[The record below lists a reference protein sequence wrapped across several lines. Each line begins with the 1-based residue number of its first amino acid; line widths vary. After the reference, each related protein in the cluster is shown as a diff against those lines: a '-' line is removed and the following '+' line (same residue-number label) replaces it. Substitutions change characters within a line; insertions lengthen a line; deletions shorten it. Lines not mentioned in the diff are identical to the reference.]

1 MCLPERRAPS
11 PPNCSRCHLLRLA
24 SVLVWSR
31 PSPGHSGSRSWCSER
46 EKRQITCTVVK
57 RAARQGQKGV
67 RRCGPRAGVG
77 CASVEAWTARTTESE
92 SSMDAMHPVLAS
104 SRRILALTYRRM
116 FSGLLIR
123 TTPVAIAVVCGAH
136 ERISCLAASLPDAE
150 RTRTRVSHCWPVPGA
165 WWRARAHRRRRRSW
179 EVRKHCKYQAAA
191 GRALVV
197 GPWCSLISRWF
208 FRPAS
213 PSRPK

>member
-1 MCLPERRAPS
+1 MCA
-11 PPNCSRCHLLRLA
+11 
-24 SVLVWSR
+24 
-31 PSPGHSGSRSWCSER
+31 G
-46 EKRQITCTVVK
+46 
-57 RAARQGQKGV
+57 AARELGLGV
-67 RRCGPRAGVG
+67 RQR
-77 CASVEAWTARTTESE
+77 EAWTARTTESE
-92 SSMDAMHPVLAS
+92 SSNDAMHPVLAS

-150 RTRTRVSHCWPVPGA
+150 RTRTRVSHCRPVPGA

-208 FRPAS
+208 SVQNSFPPEVTVTAPEKGAPRRAQLQPT
-213 PSRPK
+213 PEVR

>member
-1 MCLPERRAPS
+1 MCA
-11 PPNCSRCHLLRLA
+11 
-24 SVLVWSR
+24 
-31 PSPGHSGSRSWCSER
+31 G
-46 EKRQITCTVVK
+46 
-57 RAARQGQKGV
+57 AARELGLGV
-67 RRCGPRAGVG
+67 RQR
-77 CASVEAWTARTTESE
+77 EAWTARTTESE
-92 SSMDAMHPVLAS
+92 SSKEAMHPVLAS

-150 RTRTRVSHCWPVPGA
+150 RTRTRVSHCRPVPGA

-191 GRALVV
+191 GRALVE

-208 FRPAS
+208 SVQNSFPREVTVTAPEKGAPRGSLNHTAKKQRCAS
-213 PSRPK
+213 PR